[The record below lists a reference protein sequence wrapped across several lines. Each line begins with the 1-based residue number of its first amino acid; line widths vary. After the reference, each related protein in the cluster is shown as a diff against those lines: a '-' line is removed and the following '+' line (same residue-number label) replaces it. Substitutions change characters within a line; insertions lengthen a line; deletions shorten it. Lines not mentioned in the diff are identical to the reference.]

1 MSRMHSTSRF
11 SSPGFDFTSQMR
23 TLCNDLVAR
32 VPDLRHID
40 MGRVALAFCQTR
52 KRVQHGLHASLT
64 PMRFEGGRITT
75 TRRGRDYTLQRLYD
89 PDGCEMLYILSF
101 YLPRFMETD
110 FHEKLVTVVH
120 ELWHIS
126 PDFDGDLRRHEG
138 RCYAHSHSQ
147 ARYDAQVRQLVQQ
160 YVSLSPPEELHAFL
174 RHSFRELHRR
184 HGSVFGVKVPHPK
197 LIPLG

>member
-1 MSRMHSTSRF
+1 MRILMSLFTRRFEGTYYRAYPWARGLVANGHEVTVMCVSPTSRF

-89 PDGCEMLYILSF
+89 PDGCEMLYILRF
-101 YLPRFMETD
+101 YMPRFQNLAFE
-110 FHEKLVTVVH
+110 EKLTTVLH
-120 ELWHIS
+120 ECAMVGML
-126 PDFDGDLRRHEG
+126 P
-138 RCYAHSHSQ
+138 
-147 ARYDAQVRQLVQQ
+147 
-160 YVSLSPPEELHAFL
+160 
-174 RHSFRELHRR
+174 
-184 HGSVFGVKVPHPK
+184 HGSFPLFAGVVF
-197 LIPLG
+197 LGR